1 MRIIGHIEHPV
12 LKITVFRSDN
22 RISVKFE
29 NEGYEQTYKLGA
41 DERLNDLES
50 IRKWIDFQL
59 LEEILERMR
68 QMHRGKL
75 GALLRAF
82 PPDGPPEFEEII

>member
-1 MRIIGHIEHPV
+1 MRIIGQIDHPV

-41 DERLNDLES
+41 DERLSDVES
-50 IRKWIDFQL
+50 IRKWADPL
-59 LEEILERMR
+59 LLDEILERMQ

-82 PPDGPPEFEEII
+82 PPDGSAEFEDII

>member
-29 NEGYEQTYKLGA
+29 NEGYEQTYKLGT
-41 DERLNDLES
+41 DERLSDVES
-50 IRKWIDFQL
+50 IRKWADAL
-59 LEEILERMR
+59 LLNEILDRM
-68 QMHRGKL
+68 QHMHRGRL
-75 GALLRAF
+75 SALLRAF
-82 PPDGPPEFEEII
+82 PPDGSPEFEEII